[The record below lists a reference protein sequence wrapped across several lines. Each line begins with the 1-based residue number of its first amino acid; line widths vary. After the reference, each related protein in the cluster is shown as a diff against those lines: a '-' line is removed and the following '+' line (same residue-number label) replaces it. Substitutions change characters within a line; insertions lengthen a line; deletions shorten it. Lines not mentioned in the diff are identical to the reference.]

1 MKQILT
7 ITFCSF
13 FLVVMS
19 QPVVF
24 AQIIQQKINSY
35 DSFGNPL
42 EVEDAKGVKVSYD
55 WSKDGTNPIGIFRN
69 AGKDQVYAHSFA
81 LDSLEDWTV
90 VNAGNNVTT
99 GWSIDEG
106 KLKMYHPG
114 TVGSNWSADYIKAT
128 LATEY
133 TDRTVIEMDVVIGN
147 DNHYSLTIS
156 AGGSSYPGGNG
167 GSENL
172 IWTSFRNGV
181 WKYYNGSTFLD
192 IKGGFIANQTYN
204 LKIIAD
210 PTTSKVDYYV
220 NGEIVKTAVDG
231 RTATTGIQT
240 IGIGNYGRS
249 SIASTF
255 YIDNVRIYPEGAQA
269 QSQEVDE
276 VLGTTLAVKD
286 AAGFTSRYE
295 YDDFARLTKAYNS
308 NGELVASNSYYYSLE
323 NNSNYSSS
331 DPNRVESWTHYDP
344 ANPSN
349 VTKSVSYMDGL
360 GRNLQNQVRGGST
373 TIITDTR
380 YNERGLPEVT
390 SRPYQ
395 IANQTTYKQYGFEG
409 DSLGIFVPG
418 SALPSNSSIEDE
430 YQSLPSD
437 DEDYAYSQVQYEASP
452 LARTQKSTLP
462 GPSHKMGSGK
472 EMEMSYG
479 LNTTESFTINGKTW
493 AANTLSKTVSRD
505 PEGNETM
512 TYTDGWGQTI
522 VSGTN
527 MNPAS
532 DDVLNKSSSDLVTYF
547 EYDLKGNL
555 VRVEDPRGLA
565 TTYTYNQKGELT
577 SKKLPDQEYSEDY
590 KYDEK
595 GRLRFVH
602 DPNHKSQE
610 NDLSTNLSGN
620 NTVTKTLV
628 VTSKGVLSYSIL
640 IYDLYMDGYDVEI
653 KHVENGNSVVHSNS
667 ASSDDE
673 LTGSIVVDPGTYVF
687 YGNTQDPGE
696 PIAGT
701 SGSYS
706 FSSYDIYTYTKYD
719 ELDRP
724 IETGEYA
731 GSTSFSSAD
740 PDSDTFPTSGN
751 EANIQYYYD
760 GDQAYSGSLTPQNMQ
775 GRISKVSYRD
785 LSVSTTTWGHTY
797 YSYNSLGLVEWVVQD
812 LPGLS
817 VKKIDYDYDELG
829 RLTQMDYQA
838 GVSGEEFYQRYTY
851 DALGRMEKVETSTN
865 GSTWTKE
872 AEYTG
877 FFADGQ
883 PTQLKLGNSNIQTVD
898 YLYTVQG
905 WLDKINDGSISTGT
919 NGDRFGMNL
928 DYDYSGNI
936 DLQQWRQVGT
946 AGTNQNTLSYSYS
959 YDNANRLT
967 AADFSGSGYNSDA
980 FDLEW
985 MNYDKNGN
993 ITGYLRRDN
1002 NGNIGYDGIGYFGLS
1017 YESGT
1022 NRLDE
1027 IVEQIDY
1034 LDFDIDHDASGN
1046 MTKNMLQGFTSVDYD
1061 WRNLPAQLIK
1071 GANTLQ
1077 YAYDAEGN
1085 RVKKKMGSTET
1096 HYVRGAGG
1104 ETIAVYENDVVQ
1116 FYNMLAGSD
1125 VIGTW
1130 DGTERRYFLKD
1141 HLGSVR
1147 TTVDQSGNVDGYDD
1161 YYPFG
1166 LAMPT
1171 RSNNSANDTDKYKFT
1186 GHERDTDAD
1195 LTLDYMMA
1203 RNYDPIIGRFLQI
1216 DPKHQLYPG
1225 ATPYH
1230 YVLNNPLKFT
1240 DPTGECIKQLPCPS
1254 LQDLKNGISKTIDQG
1269 KAVVNSEVN
1278 NLVEYSNSF
1287 DLSKGSEWGR
1297 LVSDQ
1302 VPLVN
1307 YDGENGLSFD
1317 NPLDVA
1323 GNAIEGA
1330 KVSYASFVDG
1340 DSDVKAKVV
1349 IGVTIGIAT
1358 NLITKGRG
1366 KNNLKAN
1373 TKAGGAHSSFKTDGN
1388 GNITNTA
1395 TYTPNSRNPNGF
1407 DERKRVDRV
1416 GGSHYNK
1423 VTGQNVS
1430 TPHTHDRRVPGE
1442 VRPASKS
1449 EIGN

>member
-81 LDSLEDWTV
+81 LDSLD
-90 VNAGNNVTT
+90 
-99 GWSIDEG
+99 GWSFTDVGGDGDTQVTISEG
-106 KLKMYHPG
+106 KLKLKNFASATNGEVDRIYYDH
-114 TVGSNWSADYIKAT
+114 GSE
-128 LATEY
+128 LTE
-133 TDRTVIEMDVVIGN
+133 DVVWEFDVRIAN
-147 DNHYSLTIS
+147 SNNWDLTIA
-156 AGGSSYPGGNG
+156 AGGNSWDRGLGSTERAVWSSINN
-167 GSENL
+167 EA
-172 IWTSFRNGV
+172 
-181 WKYYNGSTFLD
+181 WKYYDATSGWVT
-192 IKGGFIANQTYN
+192 IKSGLQINQVYQF
-204 LKIIAD
+204 KIVMR
-210 PTTSKVDYYV
+210 PGVEKVDYYV
-220 NGEIVKTAVDG
+220 NGEKLIDNVDF
-231 RTATTGIQT
+231 RFTSSGIQNFAF
-240 IGIGNYGRS
+240 GNYGYG
-249 SIASTF
+249 STTTEWF
-255 YIDNVRIYPEGAQA
+255 IDNVRIYPEGAQA

-286 AAGFTSRYE
+286 PAGFTSRYE

-437 DEDYAYSQVQYEASP
+437 DEDYAYSQIQYEASP

-462 GPSHKMGSGK
+462 GPSHKMGSDK

-505 PEGNETM
+505 PEGNETI

-565 TTYTYNQKGELT
+565 TTYSYNQKGELT
-577 SKKLPDQEYSEDY
+577 SKKLPDQEYSVDY

-595 GRLRFVH
+595 GRLRFTQ
-602 DPNHKSQE
+602 DPNQKSSEQ
-610 NDLSTNLSGN
+610 DITQSLSGG
-620 NTVTKTLV
+620 TSITKTIV
-628 VTSKGVLSYSIL
+628 ANSNGVLSFNLSWF
-640 IYDLYMDGYDVEI
+640 DLYMGNYSITI
-653 KHVENGNSVVHSNS
+653 KRTDDNSTIYSTTF
-667 ASSDDE
+667 SSE
-673 LTGSIVVDPGTYVF
+673 YGSISTQTFNVGSGTYEFKGEAEDPGDIIT
-687 YGNTQDPGE
+687 
-696 PIAGT
+696 T
-701 SGSYS
+701 SGAFEFESN
-706 FSSYDIYTYTKYD
+706 DIYTYTKYD

-740 PDSDTFPTSGN
+740 PDTDTFPTSGN

-851 DALGRMEKVETSTN
+851 DALGRMEKVETSTD
-865 GSTWTKE
+865 GSTWIKD
-872 AEYTG
+872 AEYTS

-1077 YAYDAEGN
+1077 YAYDSEGN

-1116 FYNMLAGSD
+1116 FHNMLAGSD

-1130 DGTERRYFLKD
+1130 DGTQRRYFLKD

-1166 LAMPT
+1166 LTMPT

-1216 DPKHQLYPG
+1216 DPLADQFPG
-1225 ATPYH
+1225 WTPYH
-1230 YVLNNPLKFT
+1230 YVYNNPLNLI
-1240 DPTGECIKQLPCPS
+1240 DPTGMAAEECCLQLFLVGAKAALKNRSVSVDYDIKVSGGFQVAAESRNAGLNAGFNFNLGSITLFESSGTVDLS
-1254 LQDLKNGISKTIDQG
+1254 LDGIEFSNTNNDLKTKGDDVEITQEISGSAPFISGGAEHKFSLKKSGENTTVSNQ
-1269 KAVVNSEVN
+1269 EVN
-1278 NLVEYSNSF
+1278 
-1287 DLSKGSEWGR
+1287 LSLG
-1297 LVSDQ
+1297 V
-1302 VPLVN
+1302 
-1307 YDGENGLSFD
+1307 
-1317 NPLDVA
+1317 
-1323 GNAIEGA
+1323 GA
-1330 KVSYASFVDG
+1330 EKST
-1340 DSDVKAKVV
+1340 DS
-1349 IGVTIGIAT
+1349 I
-1358 NLITKGRG
+1358 
-1366 KNNLKAN
+1366 NLK
-1373 TKAGGAHSSFKTDGN
+1373 TGDRS
-1388 GNITNTA
+1388 ITNKIEA
-1395 TYTPNSRNPNGF
+1395 SRNTAFIFGF
-1407 DERKRVDRV
+1407 KRSLSIKTGERKPV
-1416 GGSHYNK
+1416 
-1423 VTGQNVS
+1423 
-1430 TPHTHDRRVPGE
+1430 
-1442 VRPASKS
+1442 
-1449 EIGN
+1449 EIND